1 MDHSKIIASNQKEE
15 FISEFKGSADYYF
28 EQQSLELHV
37 YDEAPNLVNSMLMSL
52 TELNLQQSMQV
63 SW

>member
-1 MDHSKIIASNQKEE
+1 MDHSDIIASNQKEE
-15 FISEFKGSADYYF
+15 FISECKGSADYYL

-52 TELNLQQSMQV
+52 TELNLQQSMQI

>member
-1 MDHSKIIASNQKEE
+1 MDISKIIASNQKEG
-15 FISEFKGSADYYF
+15 FISEFKGLADYYF

-37 YDEAPNLVNSMLMSL
+37 YDETPNFVNSTLMSL
-52 TELNLQQSMQV
+52 TELNLQQIMQV